1 MERRGYGYGG
11 DDGQSLVWDLHDIAL
26 EIAQTGKTSCRTLD
40 SENVALAA
48 DRLDMRGVVIVE
60 WCAMMAGAL
69 PFGWHWVRIFGE
81 YRAVPPGGGETF
93 IIERN
98 AWEAEYRHRPR
109 LEER

>member
-1 MERRGYGYGG
+1 MIWESR
-11 DDGQSLVWDLHDIAL
+11 VVCHCHDSRCRACIESDAADAVFDAL
-26 EIAQTGKTSCRTLD
+26 E
-40 SENVALAA
+40 
-48 DRLDMRGVVIVE
+48 DMRSGVVIVE

-69 PFGWHWVRIFGE
+69 PFGWHWKRIFGK

-98 AWEAEYRHRPR
+98 AWDAEYRHRPR